1 MARHPPPLLSEPI
14 ELFFSIDTLWF
25 ECQREAPRDGEEAHE
40 TLFGEGALHPKLEA
54 ANAARELIT
63 KKLRGPVRTIAD
75 FAVTSGHEA
84 LTVFAGRLASFTSI
98 GRRHIPEA
106 EAALRD
112 EIAGRTNTEK
122 RPLGIHD
129 VQLHDVQVAFAK
141 SVSAAL
147 KGWWEHRAWIH
158 RSIVE
163 ELHDAGSTN
172 LPAKDRSSAPRI
184 LKDSLPWRILSV
196 LTEAGGTLKRITV
209 LDRVS
214 DQFDQKQRK
223 SKRQQISNLLAP
235 SGQLVAAELVRVAGE
250 IVTILPPGSEAI
262 RE

>member
-40 TLFGEGALHPKLEA
+40 TLFGEKALHPKLEA

-63 KKLRGPVRTIAD
+63 KKIRGPVRTIAD

-84 LTVFAGRLASFTSI
+84 VSVFAGRLAAYTSI

-106 EAALRD
+106 KAALQD
-112 EIAGRTNTEK
+112 EIAGRTNIAK
-122 RPLGIHD
+122 RPLGIYD
-129 VQLHDVQVAFAK
+129 VQLSELEVAFAK

-172 LPAKDRSSAPRI
+172 LPARDRSSASRI
-184 LKDSLPWRILSV
+184 IKDGLPWRILSG
-196 LTEAGGTLKRITV
+196 LAEAGGTLKRTTV
-209 LDRVS
+209 LNKVS

-223 SKRQQISNLLAP
+223 SKRQQISNLLGP
-235 SGQLVAAELVRVAGE
+235 SGQLIVAGWVNVDGQA
-250 IVTILPPGSEAI
+250 VTLLPPGFEAI